1 MRRSQTRHYSSSTL
15 PARAE
20 GTALSGAASSAA
32 AGRRTTYRSRPPSP
46 PLRCLMFARD
56 THCLTTRTREASP
69 CAGGLPR
76 PHAHGSAC
84 LPASYVSTQA
94 WSARMAY
101 WRSPDSADASR
112 FSSCATVPVR
122 GSDNVY
128 RAPCQNER
136 PSGPQQVQQLES
148 PTSLVA
154 VLRVRQQYVCMWPA
168 ARLLAACALVAR
180 PCAYASGGAN
190 TSDLGAH
197 APGNGAAEEVTPAAD
212 ALATAAKA
220 HLVLMSDRV
229 DALSATIRSSFASK
243 ARGSA

>member
-1 MRRSQTRHYSSSTL
+1 MCI
-15 PARAE
+15 ARLAKK
-20 GTALSGAASSAA
+20 SG
-32 AGRRTTYRSRPPSP
+32 
-46 PLRCLMFARD
+46 
-56 THCLTTRTREASP
+56 
-69 CAGGLPR
+69 
-76 PHAHGSAC
+76 
-84 LPASYVSTQA
+84 
-94 WSARMAY
+94 
-101 WRSPDSADASR
+101 
-112 FSSCATVPVR
+112 
-122 GSDNVY
+122 
-128 RAPCQNER
+128 RAPFWAHVHVH
-136 PSGPQQVQQLES
+136 VQQLES
-148 PTSLVA
+148 PTSLVGA
-154 VLRVRQQYVCMWPA
+154 MWPA